1 MRRLLL
7 VVSVGALVLGPSAA
21 YAQYYP
27 YGYYPQQYYYQ
38 PPPPPPPSYMY
49 RGGPPAYP
57 QPYYNAPPSY
67 SPANCGTPDQPK
79 PCYR

>member
-1 MRRLLL
+1 MRHLLL
-7 VVSVGALVLGPSAA
+7 AAAVGALVQAPLAA

-38 PPPPPPPSYMY
+38 PPPPPPPAYMY
-49 RGGPPAYP
+49 QGGPPAYA
-57 QPYYNAPPSY
+57 QPYYNAPPAY
-67 SPANCGTPDQPK
+67 SSANCGTPDVPK